1 MQQASKLNTYNVVQ
15 PEDQRASKV
24 NAYGVVEQ
32 TDQRASKVNAYNVV
46 EQTDQRASKLA
57 TYLVL
62 IPEYRQRASK
72 VVTYLVLIPE
82 YRQRASK
89 LATYLVLTPG
99 IVPARYMPRA
109 AVGPPGNKWWPPEL
123 PGANLDYTDF
133 LYAVQAQGDIVASAS
148 LAIEP
153 SGMGE
158 RTALGLSVDGYV
170 LTVWFT
176 GGVPGRVYRNQ
187 ITITGVSG
195 RVWQW
200 VISQR
205 VSARAA
211 LPPLY
216 PLPPAPTPG
225 FGPPITWS
233 S

>member
-1 MQQASKLNTYNVVQ
+1 MQQASKLNAYNVVQ
-15 PEDQRASKV
+15 PE
-24 NAYGVVEQ
+24 
-32 TDQRASKVNAYNVV
+32 DQRASKVNAYNVV
-46 EQTDQRASKLA
+46 EQTDQRASKVNA
-57 TYLVL
+57 YN
-62 IPEYRQRASK
+62 
-72 VVTYLVLIPE
+72 VVKQTD
-82 YRQRASK
+82 QRASK

-205 VSARAA
+205 VSARAV

>member
-1 MQQASKLNTYNVVQ
+1 MQQASKLNTYNVARQ
-15 PEDQRASKV
+15 TDQQASKLNTYNV
-24 NAYGVVEQ
+24 ARQTDQQASKLNTYNVARQ
-32 TDQRASKVNAYNVV
+32 TDQRASKV
-46 EQTDQRASKLA
+46 A

-62 IPEYRQRASK
+62 VPEYRQRASK
-72 VVTYLVLIPE
+72 LATYLVLIPE

-109 AVGPPGNKWWPPEL
+109 AVGPPGDKWWPPEL

-187 ITITGVSG
+187 ITIVGVSG

-205 VSARAA
+205 VRARAA

-225 FGPPITWS
+225 FGPLITWS